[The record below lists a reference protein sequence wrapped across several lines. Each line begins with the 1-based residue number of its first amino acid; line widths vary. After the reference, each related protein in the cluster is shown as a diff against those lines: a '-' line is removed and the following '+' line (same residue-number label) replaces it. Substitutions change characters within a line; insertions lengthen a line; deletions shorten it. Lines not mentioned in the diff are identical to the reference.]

1 MVSDTA
7 LADIDTMI
15 TEKGLC
21 PTPQDIIRLNA
32 LALRV
37 ERAGDPDSCV
47 NAPRIC
53 WLFNVAIHEPTIQA
67 ELWIAEV
74 AEKLSSTRGV
84 MDTLCIYA
92 CAHARIPGFFERA
105 LMNNV
110 SAIKARVAFWSARNL
125 WKVTPRQ
132 ITAALEYV
140 TNGDDQGEG
149 EYPDLTEAHPNRL
162 KSVSISRTDS
172 LHQGM
177 RIALAAGLH
186 KSDIECLTWTA
197 LDGILGRMYRSAGS
211 DIKNAS
217 AMAYGDYVLTLE
229 SITKRLQLEKDA
241 QSEKAE

>member
-1 MVSDTA
+1 MVSETA

-15 TEKGLC
+15 KEKGLS
-21 PTPQDIIRLNA
+21 PTPHDIIRINA

-74 AEKLSSTRGV
+74 AEELSSTRGV
-84 MDTLCIYA
+84 MDTLSVYA
-92 CAHARIPGFFERA
+92 CAHGRVPGFFNRIM
-105 LMNNV
+105 MNNAT
-110 SAIKARVAFWSARNL
+110 AIKARVAFWASRNL

-132 ITAALEYV
+132 IKAALDYV
-140 TNGDDQGEG
+140 THGDNPETG

-162 KSVSISRTDS
+162 KGVAVSRTDS

-177 RIALAAGLH
+177 RLALASGLR
-186 KSDIECLTWTA
+186 KSDVECLTWTA
-197 LDGILGRMYRSAGS
+197 LDGILGRMYRSSGG
-211 DIKNAS
+211 DVKNAS

-229 SITKRLQLEKDA
+229 SITQRLSAEKGI
-241 QSEKAE
+241 